1 MHHFLQCSEEKNTG
15 QVRYCLSKAITSD
28 PKDVGLRFDR
38 ALLYCE
44 LGEYQKAAESYDQI
58 VALYPGNIVARKM
71 AAKVNMF
78 LCFYGSHFYF
88 SLW

>member
-1 MHHFLQCSEEKNTG
+1 M
-15 QVRYCLSKAITSD
+15 
-28 PKDVGLRFDR
+28 GLRFDR
-38 ALLYCE
+38 ALLYCD

-78 LCFYGSHFYF
+78 LCFYVFMDPLFYF
-88 SLW
+88 LSLAGIKRMKLYFYTQSILLKLVK